1 MKVKRDDL
9 EKLINGLTYVY
20 HEIKNNPDLESR
32 INGFTIS
39 HIIEARDFLED
50 MWREF
55 QQKSTAVG
63 PRIEVEALS
72 FGDPYGTTEYSF
84 KTEEP

>member
-1 MKVKRDDL
+1 MKVKKADL

-20 HEIKNNPDLESR
+20 HTIKNDPDLESR
-32 INGFTIS
+32 VNGFTTA
-39 HIIEARDFLED
+39 HILEARDFLED

-55 QQKSTAVG
+55 QQKSSTLG
-63 PRIEVEALS
+63 PDIEVDSIS